1 MKNIVKSFLVVATAA
16 MSLTS
21 AVAEELKIASVN
33 MEKLFNEF
41 HMTKK
46 VQAQVKVDQE
56 RIQKDNASRLEHIR
70 GLQAEIEKLSKQRS
84 DATISDKKR
93 LEIERQI
100 KLKVSEGNAADNERR
115 QWLQR
120 QSKALGEQTAEEQRV
135 ILEKIQGKIAD
146 YAREQD
152 LDMVVDQSSRSATR
166 TPVFAFMK
174 DKYDVTEILLKDLN
188 KDAPK
193 EEAKPAEEKP
203 ASE

>member
-1 MKNIVKSFLVVATAA
+1 MKNILKSFLVVAATAV
-16 MSLTS
+16 SLTS
-21 AVAEELKIASVN
+21 VSAEDLKIASVN

-70 GLQAEIEKLSKQRS
+70 GLQTEIEKLSKQRG

-120 QSKALGEQTAEEQRV
+120 QSKALGEQTGEEQRV
-135 ILEKIQGKIAD
+135 ILEKIQTKISD

-152 LDMVVDQSSRSATR
+152 FDIVVDRSSRSATR

-174 DKYDVTEILLKDLN
+174 DKFDVTPILLKDLN
-188 KDAPK
+188 KDAP
-193 EEAKPAEEKP
+193 AEKP
-203 ASE
+203 AATDK

>member
-1 MKNIVKSFLVVATAA
+1 MKNTLKSFLFVAATVIGL
-16 MSLTS
+16 SS
-21 AVAEELKIASVN
+21 ASAEDLKIASVN

-70 GLQAEIEKLSKQRS
+70 GLQNEIEKLSKQRG

-120 QSKALGEQTAEEQRV
+120 QSKALGEQTGEEQRV
-135 ILEKIQGKIAD
+135 ILGKIQTKISA

-152 LDMVVDQSSRSATR
+152 LDMVLDQSSRSATR

-174 DKYDVTEILLKDLN
+174 DKYDVTAVLLKDLN
-188 KDAPK
+188 KDAPV
-193 EEAKPAEEKP
+193 EAKPAATDK
-203 ASE
+203 

>member
-1 MKNIVKSFLVVATAA
+1 MKNILKYFLVVAATAV
-16 MSLTS
+16 SLTS
-21 AVAEELKIASVN
+21 VNAEDLKIASVS

-46 VQAQVKVDQE
+46 VQARVKVDQE

-70 GLQAEIEKLSKQRS
+70 GLQTEIEKLSKQRG
-84 DATISDKKR
+84 DATVSDKKR

-120 QSKALGEQTAEEQRV
+120 QSKALGEQTGEEQRV
-135 ILEKIQGKIAD
+135 ILEKIQAKIAD

-152 LDMVVDQSSRSATR
+152 FDLVVDQSSRSATR

-174 DKYDVTEILLKDLN
+174 DKYDVTAVLLKDLN
-188 KDAPK
+188 KDAPA
-193 EEAKPAEEKP
+193 AKPAATDK
-203 ASE
+203 

>member
-1 MKNIVKSFLVVATAA
+1 MKNILKSFLVVAAA
-16 MSLTS
+16 MVGLSTAS
-21 AVAEELKIASVN
+21 AEDLKIASVDVQ
-33 MEKLFNEF
+33 KLFNEY

-70 GLQAEIEKLSKQRS
+70 GLQTEIEKLSKQRS

-93 LEIERQI
+93 LELEREI

-120 QSKALGEQTAEEQRV
+120 QNKALGEQVSEEQRA
-135 ILEKIQGKIAD
+135 IIEKIQEKIAD

-152 LDMVVDQSSRSATR
+152 LDLVIDKSARSASR
-166 TPVFAFMK
+166 TEVFAFTK
-174 DKYDVTEILLKDLN
+174 DKFDVTPVLLKDLN
-188 KDAPK
+188 ADAPATEK
-193 EEAKPAEEKP
+193 SEA

>member
-1 MKNIVKSFLVVATAA
+1 MKNTLKSFLVAAVAMIGFATAN
-16 MSLTS
+16 
-21 AVAEELKIASVN
+21 AEDLKIASVDVQ
-33 MEKLFNEF
+33 KLFNEY

-70 GLQAEIEKLSKQRS
+70 GLQTEIEKLSKQRG

-93 LEIERQI
+93 LELERQI

-120 QSKALGEQTAEEQRV
+120 QNKALGEQVSEEQRA
-135 ILEKIQGKIAD
+135 IIEKIQEKIAG

-152 LDMVVDQSSRSATR
+152 LDLVIDKSARSASR
-166 TPVFAFMK
+166 TEVFAFTK
-174 DKYDVTEILLKDLN
+174 DKFDITPVLLKDLN
-188 KDAPK
+188 ADAPT
-193 EEAKPAEEKP
+193 EAPAGE
-203 ASE
+203 

>member
-1 MKNIVKSFLVVATAA
+1 MKKILKSFLVVAAT
-16 MSLTS
+16 MIGLSS
-21 AVAEELKIASVN
+21 VNAEDLKIASVN
-33 MEKLFNEF
+33 VQKLFNEY

-70 GLQAEIEKLSKQRS
+70 GLQTEIEKLSKQRS

-93 LEIERQI
+93 LELEREI

-120 QSKALGEQTAEEQRV
+120 QNKALGEQVSEEQRA
-135 ILEKIQGKIAD
+135 IIEKIQEKIAD

-152 LDMVVDQSSRSATR
+152 LDLVIDKSARSASR
-166 TPVFAFMK
+166 TEVFAFTK
-174 DKYDVTEILLKDLN
+174 DKFDVTPVLLEGLN
-188 KDAPK
+188 ADAPAEEEKK
-193 EEAKPAEEKP
+193 EEA

>member
-1 MKNIVKSFLVVATAA
+1 MKNILKSFLVVAATAV
-16 MSLTS
+16 SLTS
-21 AVAEELKIASVN
+21 VSAEDLKIASVS

-46 VQAQVKVDQE
+46 VQIQVNVDKE

-70 GLQAEIEKLSKQRS
+70 GLQSEIEKLSKQRG

-120 QSKALGEQTAEEQRV
+120 QNKALGEQTGEEKRV
-135 ILEKIQGKIAD
+135 ILEKIQDEISV
-146 YAREQD
+146 YAREHD
-152 LDMVVDQSSRSATR
+152 FDMIVDQSSRSATR

-174 DKYDVTEILLKDLN
+174 DKYDVTAILLKDLN
-188 KDAPK
+188 KDAP
-193 EEAKPAEEKP
+193 AADKP
-203 ASE
+203 ASTDK

>member
-1 MKNIVKSFLVVATAA
+1 MIGLSSVN
-16 MSLTS
+16 
-21 AVAEELKIASVN
+21 AEDLKIASVN
-33 MEKLFNEF
+33 VQKLFNEY

-70 GLQAEIEKLSKQRS
+70 GLQTEIEKLSKQRS

-93 LEIERQI
+93 LELEREI

-120 QSKALGEQTAEEQRV
+120 QNKALGEQVSEEQRA
-135 ILEKIQGKIAD
+135 IIEKIQEKIAD

-152 LDMVVDQSSRSATR
+152 LDLVIDKSARSASR
-166 TPVFAFMK
+166 TEVFAFTK
-174 DKYDVTEILLKDLN
+174 DKFDVTPVLLEGLN
-188 KDAPK
+188 ADAPAEEEKK
-193 EEAKPAEEKP
+193 EEA

>member
-1 MKNIVKSFLVVATAA
+1 
-16 MSLTS
+16 
-21 AVAEELKIASVN
+21 
-33 MEKLFNEF
+33 MEMLFNEF

-70 GLQAEIEKLSKQRS
+70 GLQSEIEKLSKQRG

-120 QSKALGEQTAEEQRV
+120 QSKALGEQTGEEQRA
-135 ILEKIQGKIAD
+135 ILENIQSKIAD

-152 LDMVVDQSSRSATR
+152 FDVIVDQSSRSATR
-166 TPVFAFMK
+166 TPVFAFIK
-174 DKYDVTEILLKDLN
+174 DKYDVTAELLKDLN
-188 KDAPK
+188 KDAPVQ
-193 EEAKPAEEKP
+193 PAATE
-203 ASE
+203 

>member
-1 MKNIVKSFLVVATAA
+1 MKNILKYFLVVATATIG
-16 MSLTS
+16 LTT
-21 AVAEELKIASVN
+21 ANAEDLKIASVN
-33 MEKLFNEF
+33 VQKLFNEY

-70 GLQAEIEKLSKQRS
+70 GLQTEIEKLSKQRG

-93 LEIERQI
+93 LELEREI

-120 QSKALGEQTAEEQRV
+120 QNKALGEQVSEEQRA
-135 ILEKIQGKIAD
+135 IIEKIQEKVAG

-152 LDMVVDQSSRSATR
+152 LDLVIDKSALSASRTE
-166 TPVFAFMK
+166 VFAFTK
-174 DKYDVTEILLKDLN
+174 DKFDITPVLLKDLN
-188 KDAPK
+188 ADA
-193 EEAKPAEEKP
+193 PAEEQAAP

>member
-1 MKNIVKSFLVVATAA
+1 MKNTLKSFLVAAVAMIGFATAN
-16 MSLTS
+16 
-21 AVAEELKIASVN
+21 AEDLKIASVDVQ
-33 MEKLFNEF
+33 KLFNEY

-70 GLQAEIEKLSKQRS
+70 GLQTEIEKLSKQRG

-93 LEIERQI
+93 LELERQI

-120 QSKALGEQTAEEQRV
+120 QNKALGEQVSEEQRA
-135 ILEKIQGKIAD
+135 IIEKIQEKIAG

-152 LDMVVDQSSRSATR
+152 LDLVIDKSARSASR
-166 TPVFAFMK
+166 TEVFAFTK
-174 DKYDVTEILLKDLN
+174 DKFDITPVLLKDLN
-188 KDAPK
+188 ADAPT
-193 EEAKPAEEKP
+193 EAPAAE
-203 ASE
+203 

>member
-1 MKNIVKSFLVVATAA
+1 MKNILKSFLVVAATAV
-16 MSLTS
+16 SLTS
-21 AVAEELKIASVN
+21 VSAEDLKIASVS

-46 VQAQVKVDQE
+46 VQIQVNVDKE

-70 GLQAEIEKLSKQRS
+70 GLQSEIEKLSKQRG

-120 QSKALGEQTAEEQRV
+120 QNKALGEQTGEEKRV
-135 ILEKIQGKIAD
+135 ILEKIQDKISV
-146 YAREQD
+146 YAREHD
-152 LDMVVDQSSRSATR
+152 FDMIVDQSSRSATR

-174 DKYDVTEILLKDLN
+174 DKYDVTAILLKDLN
-188 KDAPK
+188 KDAP
-193 EEAKPAEEKP
+193 AADKP
-203 ASE
+203 ASTDK

>member
-1 MKNIVKSFLVVATAA
+1 MKNILKSFLVSAATA
-16 MSLTS
+16 MCLSSVS
-21 AVAEELKIASVN
+21 AEDLKIASVN
-33 MEKLFNEF
+33 MEMLFNEF

-70 GLQAEIEKLSKQRS
+70 GLQSEIEKLSKQRG

-120 QSKALGEQTAEEQRV
+120 QSKALGEQTGEEQRA
-135 ILEKIQGKIAD
+135 ILENIQSKIAD

-152 LDMVVDQSSRSATR
+152 FDVIVDQSSRSATR
-166 TPVFAFMK
+166 TPVFAFIK
-174 DKYDVTEILLKDLN
+174 DKYDVTAELLKDLN
-188 KDAPK
+188 KDAPVQ
-193 EEAKPAEEKP
+193 PAATE
-203 ASE
+203 

>member
-1 MKNIVKSFLVVATAA
+1 MKNILKSFLVVAAA
-16 MSLTS
+16 MVGLSTAS
-21 AVAEELKIASVN
+21 AEDLKIASVDVQ
-33 MEKLFNEF
+33 KLFNEY

-70 GLQAEIEKLSKQRS
+70 GLQTEIEKLSKQRS

-93 LEIERQI
+93 LELEREI

-120 QSKALGEQTAEEQRV
+120 QNKALGEQVSEEQRA
-135 ILEKIQGKIAD
+135 IIEKIQEKIAD

-152 LDMVVDQSSRSATR
+152 LDLVIDKSARSASR
-166 TPVFAFMK
+166 TEVFAFTK
-174 DKYDVTEILLKDLN
+174 DKFDVTPVLLKDLN
-188 KDAPK
+188 ADAPAA
-193 EEAKPAEEKP
+193 EATEA

>member
-1 MKNIVKSFLVVATAA
+1 MKNILKSFLVVAATAV
-16 MSLTS
+16 SLTS
-21 AVAEELKIASVN
+21 VSAEDLKIASVS

-46 VQAQVKVDQE
+46 VQIQVKVDQE

-70 GLQAEIEKLSKQRS
+70 GLQSEIEKLSKQRG

-120 QSKALGEQTAEEQRV
+120 QSKALGEQTGEEQRV
-135 ILEKIQGKIAD
+135 ILEKIQDKISV
-146 YAREQD
+146 YAREHD
-152 LDMVVDQSSRSATR
+152 FDMIVDQSSRSATR

-174 DKYDVTEILLKDLN
+174 DKYDVTAILLKDLN
-188 KDAPK
+188 KDAP
-193 EEAKPAEEKP
+193 AADKP
-203 ASE
+203 ASTDK

>member
-1 MKNIVKSFLVVATAA
+1 MKNTLKSFLFVAATVIGL
-16 MSLTS
+16 SS
-21 AVAEELKIASVN
+21 ASAEDLKIASVN

-70 GLQAEIEKLSKQRS
+70 GLQNEIEKLSKQRG

-120 QSKALGEQTAEEQRV
+120 QSKALGEQTGEEQRV
-135 ILEKIQGKIAD
+135 ILEKIQAKISD

-152 LDMVVDQSSRSATR
+152 LDMVLDQSSRSATR

-174 DKYDVTEILLKDLN
+174 DKYDVTPILLKDLN
-188 KDAPK
+188 KDAPV
-193 EEAKPAEEKP
+193 EAKPATTDK
-203 ASE
+203 